1 MAITRDLLDITR
13 IQRTMRVV
21 PYEEAEAATK
31 RFLEESIIQSEV
43 LTDWDSS
50 FAKYIEERKNSK
62 LLFCWY
68 AQGVAIVFSP
78 SDHHGVW
85 ALQREGITGKGVLPE
100 YALEILER
108 IAKEK
113 ALA

>member
-1 MAITRDLLDITR
+1 MAITRDLMDVTR
-13 IQRTMRVV
+13 IERTMRVF
-21 PYEEAEAATK
+21 PYEEAKAATK
-31 RFLEESIIQSEV
+31 RFVEESMTESEV

-78 SDHHGVW
+78 SDHHGLW
-85 ALQREGITGKGVLPE
+85 ALQRGGISGKGVLP
-100 YALEILER
+100 AGDRGTRCER
-108 IAKEK
+108 EGA
-113 ALA
+113 